1 MCLALL
7 CRIRTLHVF
16 PGIRIDPHCLH
27 TLLLICH
34 GIFVLD
40 RCAILRALFICNRA
54 ISGRLL
60 ALWIACCHRI
70 CTLVWA
76 KRLILSFANLLLDK
90 DIPLTISEHASNC
103 LNRSCPSPNWGKQ
116 CFT

>member
-16 PGIRIDPHCLH
+16 PGIRIAPHCLH

-54 ISGRLL
+54 TSGRLL
-60 ALWIACCHRI
+60 ALRIACCHRI

-103 LNRSCPSPNWGKQ
+103 LNRSCPSPNWGNQ